1 MIIITCKQPGFRR
14 CGVAH
19 PAGPTD
25 YPDGTFTPEQIAILQ
40 DDPMLV
46 VIEAEGDMDNDP
58 QGRISAAD
66 AIARAKEAATVA
78 DLDLL
83 AAREIRKTVLVA
95 IDNRRKELEA

>member
-1 MIIITCKQPGFRR
+1 MIIITSKQPGFRR

-19 PAGPTD
+19 PSGPTD
-25 YPDGTFTPEQIAILQ
+25 YPDGTFTPEQIAIMQ
-40 DDPMLV
+40 GEPMLM
-46 VIEAEGDMDNDP
+46 VIQEEGDMDNDP
-58 QGRISAAD
+58 QGRISAAE

-83 AAREIRKTVLVA
+83 AAGESRKTVLVA